1 MALSIDGLEPVSFG
15 GKTCEPKIDAEIKLR
30 LAEIK
35 NYDETSDE
43 VLAMAFPKDEKFVA
57 EFIKNKM
64 TVLDKQKLHA
74 YLLGGDIMVATL
86 MEKIKGVTPDV

>member
-15 GKTCEPKIDAEIKLR
+15 GKACEPKIDAEIKLR